1 MLSSAAAILGAGFLN
16 TAGSV
21 YTNTLNAANAAR
33 INKDNIALQYA
44 INADQIEAARMN
56 NQTAI
61 DLANTAHQRE
71 VRDLRDAGLNPIL
84 STHGS
89 GADSPSLQAPNLDA
103 PALQRYDQVNPL
115 GGIASAVAGMVQA
128 DDQHK
133 LNELQRKVISSDIP
147 LEGVSALRALASQ
160 NVQSAIAQSKADEVA
175 ARLDSKLALMKESLL
190 DTTIGRRTGGIRTGK
205 QWDNYDLGDIVG
217 LLRDAWVSEL
227 KDRGNMNWRNNV
239 GAASS
244 AINSGVSAAATI
256 KGMRKPTSIGR
267 DVILP
272 NGNKTQIREVYR

>member
-33 INKDNIALQYA
+33 IKKDNIALQYA

-239 GAASS
+239 VIIPLLAGAYA
-244 AINSGVSAAATI
+244 ASAAANS
-256 KGMRKPTSIGR
+256 SIEQT
-267 DVILP
+267 LFH
-272 NGNKTQIREVYR
+272 

>member
-33 INKDNIALQYA
+33 INKENVALQYA

-103 PALQRYDQVNPL
+103 PTVQRYDQVNPL

-133 LNELQRKVISSDIP
+133 LNKLQREVLSSDIP
-147 LEGVSALRALASQ
+147 TEGVSALRSLASQ
-160 NVQSAIAQSKADEVA
+160 NVQSAIAQSKAEETA
-175 ARLDSKLALMKESLL
+175 ARLENKLTLMKESML
-190 DTTIGRRTGGIRTGK
+190 DTTIGRRTGTIRTGK
-205 QWDNYDLGDIVG
+205 QWESYDLGDIVG
-217 LLRDAWVSEL
+217 LMRDAWISEL
-227 KDRGNMNWRNNV
+227 KDQGNKNWRNNL

-244 AINSGVSAAATI
+244 AINSGVSAGAAI
-256 KGMRKPTSIGR
+256 KGMRRPVGR
-267 DVILP
+267 VTTLP
-272 NGNKTQIREVYR
+272 NGKTITTKDLFK